1 MEADTRRKIEMHLA
15 SRDPD
20 EILRGLALARK
31 EIANFPM
38 EDAER
43 ILERVG
49 ALFYIDP
56 LDRPDLMPVV
66 DEAVN
71 FVSAFGPRVIPYL
84 VGELQAADVKAQLAV
99 SHALGR
105 MGEDAIDPLVSEY
118 LLSSDPERRSFI
130 LYAMGKIKSPQI
142 AKAAALA
149 IESASSDDA
158 DLRDTAVRA
167 IGKLAESIPPGALRE
182 EVRSGLVRQLRV
194 NLADQN
200 AGIRAKAVRSLGKLA
215 RYGHLH
221 GKETAEAKKTFEL
234 LLGKDENFSWDR
246 AYLVRREAEE
256 ALEAF

>member
-1 MEADTRRKIEMHLA
+1 MQAEPRRTIEMHLA
-15 SRDPD
+15 SRDA
-20 EILRGLALARK
+20 ESIREGLSLARK
-31 EIANFPM
+31 EIANLPV
-38 EDAER
+38 EEAER
-43 ILERVG
+43 ILRRVG
-49 ALFYIDP
+49 TLFYIDP

-66 DEAVN
+66 DEAVD
-71 FVSAFGPRVIPYL
+71 FVSSFGPRVIPYL

-149 IESASSDDA
+149 LESAAAVDP

-167 IGKLAESIPPGALRE
+167 IGKLVESIPPGTLDE
-182 EVRSGLVRQLRV
+182 EVRSGLVLRLRE

-215 RYGHLH
+215 RYGHLK
-221 GKETAEAKKTFEL
+221 GGEMAEAKKTFEL
-234 LLGKDENFSWDR
+234 ILGKDENFSWDR

-256 ALEAF
+256 ALEGL